1 MPSFCVITFRKLEV
15 YLNLN
20 MKFKNFI
27 PMLSF
32 ILLFCFVGCNDDD
45 YSDDIDALK
54 KELEETKAA
63 VKTIQD
69 LSNAL
74 QNQLFIDSYEKTD
87 NGYTLKMSDGSNI
100 TITQGQKGEDGEDG
114 TDAPTITGINETE
127 DALEFVFSDG
137 TTITLPRGEKY
148 DVITFEVTRD
158 TYGPYVELRFSEFDG
173 DYIGYGVSYPYPE
186 DLEINWGDGRTTSS
200 AYHDYK
206 AAGTYTAT
214 IKAKRICGFSFGGS
228 SKISNFDISK
238 CSNIQYL
245 SLSRIEGE
253 VKIYNSPNLIEIDG
267 GYGEKT
273 KLHLENLPNLRCINI
288 ESSTL
293 SELNITNCPKLE
305 ILDISNTK
313 LSSID
318 ISELRNLYKLD
329 CSNSSI
335 STIWVW
341 EGFDSSTFDEWSVPE
356 GVKPKWDHFLK
367 NKQLH

>member
-1 MPSFCVITFRKLEV
+1 
-15 YLNLN
+15 
-20 MKFKNFI
+20 
-27 PMLSF
+27 MLSF

-100 TITQGQKGEDGEDG
+100 TITQGQKGEDG

-186 DLEINWGDGRTTSS
+186 DLEINWGDGKTTAS
-200 AYHDYK
+200 AYHQYK
-206 AAGTYTAT
+206 TAGTYTVT
-214 IKAKRICGFSFGGS
+214 IKAKRICGLSFGDS
-228 SKISNFDISK
+228 SKISNLDISK

-245 SLSRIEGE
+245 DLDECEGNI
-253 VKIYNSPNLIEIDG
+253 KIYNSPNLIEIDD

-293 SELNITNCPKLE
+293 SELNIANCPKIE

-318 ISELRNLYKLD
+318 ISGLRNLYKLD

-356 GVKPKWDHFLK
+356 GVECKV
-367 NKQLH
+367 KQ

>member
-1 MPSFCVITFRKLEV
+1 
-15 YLNLN
+15 
-20 MKFKNFI
+20 
-27 PMLSF
+27 MLSF
-32 ILLFCFVGCNDDD
+32 ILLFCFVGCDDKD

-148 DVITFEVTRD
+148 DVITFEVTNH
-158 TYGPYVELRFSEFDG
+158 TYAPDVELKFSEFYANYVG
-173 DYIGYGVSYPYPE
+173 FKVSYPYPE
-186 DLEINWGDGRTTSS
+186 DLEINWGDGRVTRSGM
-200 AYHDYK
+200 HKYK
-206 AAGTYTAT
+206 TAGTYTVT
-214 IKAKRICGFSFGGS
+214 MSAKRIYALNLSNTDI
-228 SKISNFDISK
+228 ISNIDISK

-245 SLSRIEGE
+245 ELSRCEGDM
-253 VKIYNSPNLIEIDG
+253 KICNSPSLLEIDG
-267 GYGEKT
+267 SDDIT
-273 KLHLENLPNLRCINI
+273 KLNLENLSNLRCITTG
-288 ESSTL
+288 SSNL
-293 SELNITNCPKLE
+293 NELNITNCPKIE

-341 EGFDSSTFDEWSVPE
+341 EGFDPSTFDEWSVPE
-356 GVKPKWDHFLK
+356 GVECKM
-367 NKQLH
+367 KQ

>member
-1 MPSFCVITFRKLEV
+1 
-15 YLNLN
+15 
-20 MKFKNFI
+20 
-27 PMLSF
+27 MLSF

-54 KELEETKAA
+54 KELEETKAT

-148 DVITFEVTRD
+148 DVITLDIETTTPGSKQELDFIVFNSN
-158 TYGPYVELRFSEFDG
+158 YLGIGPLFSF
-173 DYIGYGVSYPYPE
+173 PK
-186 DLEINWGDGRTTSS
+186 DLEINWGDGKITGSCN
-200 AYHDYK
+200 HEYK
-206 AAGTYTAT
+206 NTGIYTIT
-214 IKAKRICGFSFGGS
+214 IKAKEIHGLKLNDVDRVT
-228 SKISNFDISK
+228 NLDISK

-245 SLSRIEGE
+245 DLSRCEGDI
-253 VKIYNSPNLIEIDG
+253 KICNTPNLIEI
-267 GYGEKT
+267 YGFYDIP
-273 KLHLENLPNLRCINI
+273 KLDLENLPNLRCVKIGGSPMA
-288 ESSTL
+288 EEFPLET
-293 SELNITNCPKLE
+293 LNITNCPKLE
-305 ILDISNTK
+305 ILDIPYTK
-313 LSSID
+313 LTNID
-318 ISELRNLYKLD
+318 ISELKNLYELTCYK
-329 CSNSSI
+329 SSI

-356 GVKPKWDHFLK
+356 GVECKV
-367 NKQLH
+367 KQ

>member
-1 MPSFCVITFRKLEV
+1 
-15 YLNLN
+15 

-148 DVITFEVTRD
+148 DVITFEVTSH
-158 TYGPYVELRFSEFDG
+158 TYAPDVELRFSEFDG

-186 DLEINWGDGRTTSS
+186 DLEINWGDGKTTAS
-200 AYHDYK
+200 AYHQYK
-206 AAGTYTAT
+206 TAGTYTVT
-214 IKAKRICGFSFGGS
+214 IKAKRICGLSFGSGNGY
-228 SKISNFDISK
+228 SNIDISK

-245 SLSRIEGE
+245 NLSRCEGDI
-253 VKIYNSPNLIEIDG
+253 KICNSPNLIEI
-267 GYGEKT
+267 YGCYNIP
-273 KLHLENLPNLRCINI
+273 KLDLENLPNLRCVKIGGSPMA
-288 ESSTL
+288 EEFPLET
-293 SELNITNCPKLE
+293 LNITNCPKLE
-305 ILDISNTK
+305 ILDIPYTK
-313 LSSID
+313 LTNID
-318 ISELRNLYKLD
+318 ISELKNLYELTCYK
-329 CSNSSI
+329 SSI

-356 GVKPKWDHFLK
+356 GVEYKV
-367 NKQLH
+367 KQ

>member
-1 MPSFCVITFRKLEV
+1 
-15 YLNLN
+15 
-20 MKFKNFI
+20 
-27 PMLSF
+27 MLSF

-100 TITQGQKGEDGEDG
+100 TITQGQKGEDG

-137 TTITLPRGEKY
+137 TTIALPRGEKY
-148 DVITFEVTRD
+148 DVITLDCEVIAGNNIRVD
-158 TYGPYVELRFSEFDG
+158 FQLRYNEFWGNDP
-173 DYIGYGVSYPYPE
+173 VFPFPE
-186 DLEINWGDGRTTSS
+186 DLEINWGDGKITGSSEYRYKTS
-200 AYHDYK
+200 
-206 AAGTYTAT
+206 GTYTIT
-214 IKAKRICGFSFGGS
+214 IKAKQIHALYLNELS
-228 SKISNFDISK
+228 SKIKNIDISQ
-238 CSNIQYL
+238 CSNLQGI
-245 SLSRIEGE
+245 
-253 VKIYNSPNLIEIDG
+253 NIDNCKG
-267 GYGEKT
+267 NIT
-273 KLHLENLPNLRCINI
+273 LENAKNLVYLEGRPETTNLNLNNLPKIRCINI

-293 SELNITNCPKLE
+293 SELNISNCPKIE
-305 ILDISNTK
+305 ILKVKEVN
-313 LSSID
+313 LNSID
-318 ISELRNLYKLD
+318 ISNYNNLYKLN

-341 EGFDSSTFDEWSVPE
+341 EGFNSSTFDEWLVPE
-356 GVKPKWDHFLK
+356 GVECKV
-367 NKQLH
+367 KQ

>member
-1 MPSFCVITFRKLEV
+1 
-15 YLNLN
+15 
-20 MKFKNFI
+20 
-27 PMLSF
+27 MLSF

-148 DVITFEVTRD
+148 DVITLDCEVIAGNNIRVD
-158 TYGPYVELRFSEFDG
+158 FQLRYNEFWGNDP
-173 DYIGYGVSYPYPE
+173 VFPFPE
-186 DLEINWGDGRTTSS
+186 DLEINWGDGKITGSSEYRYKTS
-200 AYHDYK
+200 
-206 AAGTYTAT
+206 GTYTIT
-214 IKAKRICGFSFGGS
+214 IKAKQIHALYLNELS
-228 SKISNFDISK
+228 SKIKNIDISQ
-238 CSNIQYL
+238 CSNLQGIN
-245 SLSRIEGE
+245 IDKCEGN
-253 VKIYNSPNLIEIDG
+253 I
-267 GYGEKT
+267 T
-273 KLHLENLPNLRCINI
+273 LENAKNLVYLEGRPETTNLNLNNLPKIRCINI

-293 SELNITNCPKLE
+293 SELNISNCPKIE
-305 ILDISNTK
+305 ILKVKEVN
-313 LSSID
+313 LNSID
-318 ISELRNLYKLD
+318 ISNYNNLYKLN

-356 GVKPKWDHFLK
+356 GVECKV
-367 NKQLH
+367 KQ

>member
-1 MPSFCVITFRKLEV
+1 
-15 YLNLN
+15 
-20 MKFKNFI
+20 
-27 PMLSF
+27 MLSF

-87 NGYTLKMSDGSNI
+87 DGYTLKMSDGSNI
-100 TITQGQKGEDGEDG
+100 TITQGQKGEDG

-148 DVITFEVTRD
+148 DVITFEVTGD
-158 TYGPYVELRFSEFDG
+158 TNGPYVELRFSEFNG

-186 DLEINWGDGRTTSS
+186 DLEINWGDGKTTAS
-200 AYHDYK
+200 AYHQYK
-206 AAGTYTAT
+206 TAGTYTVT
-214 IKAKRICGFSFGGS
+214 INAKRIYGLSFGGS
-228 SKISNFDISK
+228 SKISNLDISK

-245 SLSRIEGE
+245 DLIRCEGDI
-253 VKIYNSPNLIEIDG
+253 KICNSPNLIEIDG
-267 GYGEKT
+267 CYNIP
-273 KLHLENLPNLRCINI
+273 KLDLENLPNLRSVNI
-288 ESSTL
+288 GGPL
-293 SELNITNCPKLE
+293 MAGELFPLETINITNCPKIE
-305 ILDISNTK
+305 IMDIHQTK
-313 LSSID
+313 LTNID
-318 ISELRNLYKLD
+318 ISELKNLYELT
-329 CSNSSI
+329 CYNSSI

-341 EGFDSSTFDEWSVPE
+341 EGFDPSTFDEWSVPE
-356 GVKPKWDHFLK
+356 GVECKV
-367 NKQLH
+367 KQ

>member
-1 MPSFCVITFRKLEV
+1 
-15 YLNLN
+15 
-20 MKFKNFI
+20 
-27 PMLSF
+27 MLSF

-54 KELEETKAA
+54 KELEETKVA

-137 TTITLPRGEKY
+137 TTITLPRDEKY
-148 DVITFEVTRD
+148 DVITLDIEVTNIGESNQDLRFVISD
-158 TYGPYVELRFSEFDG
+158 SEYLGYGPLFS
-173 DYIGYGVSYPYPE
+173 SPE
-186 DLEINWGDGRTTSS
+186 NLEINWGDGRTTAS

-206 AAGTYTAT
+206 TNGVYHVT
-214 IKAKRICGFSFGGS
+214 IKAKQIQGLRFRYAG
-228 SKISNFDISK
+228 KISNIDISK

-245 SLSRIEGE
+245 DLNRCEGNI
-253 VKIYNSPNLIEIDG
+253 KICNSPNLIEIAG
-267 GYGEKT
+267 CYNIP
-273 KLHLENLPNLRCINI
+273 KLDLENLPNLRCVKIGGSPMA
-288 ESSTL
+288 EEFPLET
-293 SELNITNCPKLE
+293 LNITNCPKLE
-305 ILDISNTK
+305 ILDIHQTK
-313 LSSID
+313 LTNID
-318 ISELRNLYKLD
+318 ISELKNLYELTCYK
-329 CSNSSI
+329 SSI

-356 GVKPKWDHFLK
+356 GVECKV
-367 NKQLH
+367 KQ